1 LRELKMTPYDEKD
14 SLSAIE
20 RIADWLSRKSTLV
33 LILLMIQLG
42 LLLAIYNLSASI
54 GKQQLSQSSRGTA
67 SAVCGRY
74 EVVFSG
80 STSMRDVQQ
89 WALNFNAT
97 IVNGPN
103 SRGAFEMEIP
113 GLTLPETR
121 QAFGSLAIDIRI
133 NPLCGSSGRQE

>member
-1 LRELKMTPYDEKD
+1 MTPYDEKD
-14 SLSAIE
+14 SQSVIE

-42 LLLAIYNLSASI
+42 LLLAMYNLSASI

-80 STSMRDVQQ
+80 STSMQDVQQ

>member
-1 LRELKMTPYDEKD
+1 M
-14 SLSAIE
+14 SLSDDKE
-20 RIADWLSRKSTLV
+20 SNSVLELIAAWLSRKSALV
-33 LILLMIQLG
+33 LILMMIQLG
-42 LLLAIYNLSASI
+42 LLLAMYNLSASI

-67 SAVCGRY
+67 SAVCGQY

-80 STSMRDVQQ
+80 STRMQDVQQ

-121 QAFGSLAIDIRI
+121 QAFGSLAMDVRI
-133 NPLCGSSGRQE
+133 NPLCGSSGHQE

>member
-1 LRELKMTPYDEKD
+1 M
-14 SLSAIE
+14 SLSDDKE
-20 RIADWLSRKSTLV
+20 SNSVLELIAAWLSRKSALV
-33 LILLMIQLG
+33 LILMMIQLG
-42 LLLAIYNLSASI
+42 LLLAMYNLSASI

-67 SAVCGRY
+67 SAVCGQY
-74 EVVFSG
+74 EVVFSA
-80 STSMRDVQQ
+80 STSMQDVQQ

-133 NPLCGSSGRQE
+133 NPLCGSSERQE

>member
-1 LRELKMTPYDEKD
+1 M
-14 SLSAIE
+14 SLSDDKE
-20 RIADWLSRKSTLV
+20 SNSVLELIAAWLSRKSALV

-42 LLLAIYNLSASI
+42 LLLAMYNLSASI

-67 SAVCGRY
+67 SAVCGQY
-74 EVVFSG
+74 EVVFSA
-80 STSMRDVQQ
+80 STSMQDLQQ

-133 NPLCGSSGRQE
+133 NPLCGSSGRKE